1 MCIRDSCRTDRHAD
15 TLIERLK
22 QFCPAGGGQP
32 HNANIAASPAPG
44 LNHITM
50 IGREARGQHIIDLG
64 WRALEV
70 FSQFVAA
77 KFNRLLLILFILHQS
92 LDKIF
97 NRIAE

>member
-1 MCIRDSCRTDRHAD
+1 
-15 TLIERLK
+15 
-22 QFCPAGGGQP
+22 
-32 HNANIAASPAPG
+32 
-44 LNHITM
+44 M
-50 IGREARGQHIIDLG
+50 IGCEARGQHVIDLG

>member
-1 MCIRDSCRTDRHAD
+1 
-15 TLIERLK
+15 
-22 QFCPAGGGQP
+22 
-32 HNANIAASPAPG
+32 
-44 LNHITM
+44 M

-92 LDKIF
+92 LDKSSIQSLSSLM
-97 NRIAE
+97 RKHLAV